1 MIWAGLQALSLSS
14 KIAICTT
21 LCAALFSAGLYM
33 GHQIGVSGCYEAQIK
48 AQAHSIETGI
58 KQAVVSDQTVT
69 KYVDRVQIVQG
80 KSRTIIKE
88 IPIYVQDTVNLSGGW
103 RMLHNNAVYNEV
115 SDTTRDSDEG
125 TVKAQSVTAT
135 DALETVIRNYGICH
149 ENSQTLESL
158 QSWVREQS
166 TIR

>member
-115 SDTTRDSDEG
+115 SDPTRDSDEA
-125 TVKAQSVTAT
+125 TVTAT

-149 ENSQTLESL
+149 ENSTTLTAL

-166 TIR
+166 LIK

>member
-21 LCAALFSAGLYM
+21 LAAALFSAGLYV
-33 GHQIGVSGCYEAQIK
+33 GHKWGVSSCYEATIE
-48 AQAHSIETGI
+48 AQRHTIETGI

-88 IPIYVQDTVNLSGGW
+88 IPIYVKDTCTLSADW
-103 RMLHNNAVYNEV
+103 RLLHNNAVNNAV

-125 TVKAQSVTAT
+125 TVSAT
-135 DALETVIRNYGICH
+135 DALETVAANYGICH
-149 ENSQTLESL
+149 ENSQTLQAL

-166 TIR
+166 SIR

>member
-21 LCAALFSAGLYM
+21 LCAALFSAGLYV
-33 GHQIGVSGCYEAQIK
+33 GNKWGVSACYEATIE
-48 AQAHSIETGI
+48 AQRHTIETGI

-88 IPIYVQDTVNLSGGW
+88 IPIYVKDTCTLSADW
-103 RMLHNNAVYNEV
+103 RMLHNNAVYNAV

-125 TVKAQSVTAT
+125 TVTAT
-135 DALETVIRNYGICH
+135 DALKTVAANYGICH
-149 ENSQTLESL
+149 ENSQTLQAL

-166 TIR
+166 SIR

>member
-21 LCAALFSAGLYM
+21 LAAALFSAGLYV
-33 GHQIGVSGCYEAQIK
+33 GHKWGVSSCYEATIE
-48 AQAHSIETGI
+48 AQRHTIETGI

-69 KYVDRVQIVQG
+69 KYVDRVQVVQG

-103 RMLHNNAVYNEV
+103 RMLHNNAVYNELP
-115 SDTTRDSDEG
+115 DTTRDSDEG
-125 TVKAQSVTAT
+125 TVKAQSITAT
-135 DALETVIRNYGICH
+135 DALETVAANYGICH
-149 ENSQTLESL
+149 ENSQTLQAL

-166 TIR
+166 AIR

>member
-21 LCAALFSAGLYM
+21 LAAALFSAGLYV
-33 GHQIGVSGCYEAQIK
+33 GHKWGVSSCYEATIE
-48 AQAHSIETGI
+48 AQRHTIETGI

-88 IPIYVQDTVNLSGGW
+88 IPIYVKDTCTLSADW
-103 RMLHNNAVYNEV
+103 RMLHDSAVYNAV
-115 SDTTRDSDEG
+115 SDTTRNSDEG
-125 TVKAQSVTAT
+125 TVTATDVTAT
-135 DALETVIRNYGICH
+135 DALETVAANYGICH
-149 ENSQTLESL
+149 ENSQTLQAL

-166 TIR
+166 SIR

>member
-115 SDTTRDSDEG
+115 SDPTRDSDEA
-125 TVKAQSVTAT
+125 TVTAT

-149 ENSQTLESL
+149 ENSTTLSSL
-158 QSWVREQS
+158 QEWVREQS
-166 TIR
+166 LIK

>member
-1 MIWAGLQALSLSS
+1 MIPFIAGAKALSLST

-21 LCAALFSAGLYM
+21 LAAALFSAGLYV
-33 GHQIGVSGCYEAQIK
+33 GHKWGVSSCYEAQIK

-80 KSRTIIKE
+80 KSREIIKE
-88 IPIYVQDTVNLSGGW
+88 VKVYVQDTCTLSADW
-103 RMLHNNAVYNEV
+103 RMWHNNAVNNAV

-125 TVKAQSVTAT
+125 TVAAT
-135 DALETVIRNYGICH
+135 DALETVATNYGICH
-149 ENSQTLESL
+149 ENSQTLQAL

-166 TIR
+166 SIR